1 MGILSI
7 VDQSGQVVRIKQT
20 TTTLY
25 GPIVTKEWKLRD
37 GPQTDRI
44 MFTNIKTVFDF
55 LSTARGII
63 SFVQPTHPS
72 SARKL

>member
-1 MGILSI
+1 MGIFSI

-25 GPIVTKEWKLRD
+25 GPIVTKEWKFGD

-44 MFTNIKTVFDF
+44 MLNIKTVFDF